1 MKYKEFKPGKKI
13 TVFFIFF
20 ASAFFLLGLWQV
32 ERGQDKS
39 NILDEFNKNIK
50 KSPGSFSENSSKW
63 DRVKVEGYWIG
74 SKQILIDNVINSG
87 IAGYKVLT
95 PLQIEGTETHILVD
109 RGWIPQGSSRNILP
123 SIDIQNEYVKV
134 NGILEDPELGFV
146 LSEDLVTENWPKV
159 SQTKN
164 LGVLRAVFDED
175 LAPYI
180 IVADPTLSN
189 SLVYMKIIPTN
200 MTPEKHFGYA
210 IQWFTMFAALC
221 LMYLWLGFKKNEE

>member
-1 MKYKEFKPGKKI
+1 MKFKEFRPGKRI
-13 TVFFIFF
+13 TIFFIFF
-20 ASAFFLLGLWQV
+20 ATTFFLLGLWQA

-39 NILDEFNKNIK
+39 NILEEFNNNIK
-50 KSPGSFSENSSKW
+50 KSPTPFSEKSIKW
-63 DRVKVEGYWIG
+63 DRVTVEGYWSG

-95 PLQIEGTETHILVD
+95 PLQIKDTETHILVD
-109 RGWIPQGSSRNILP
+109 RGWVPQGKSRDILP
-123 SIDIQNEYVKV
+123 DIDIKKEYVKV

-146 LSEDLVTENWPKV
+146 LSKDLVTEKWPKV

-164 LGVLRAVFDED
+164 LRVLRKAFDEE
-175 LAPYI
+175 LASYI
-180 IVADPTLSN
+180 IVADPTLAS
-189 SLVYMKIIPTN
+189 SLAYMKIIPTN

-221 LMYLWLGFKKNEE
+221 LMYFWLGFKKNEE